1 MQRSNAHSSQGG
13 AVNAVAVVT
22 GGGSG
27 IGAMTC
33 RTLGRDGMRIAV
45 WDRNLQA
52 AESVASEINS
62 GGGTA
67 VPVHADVADAD
78 SVGRAA
84 QATLGRLG
92 PVTVLVNN
100 AGIRDLIP
108 FLDLTAE
115 DWHRVMDVCLSGAF
129 HCTRAL
135 APSMKAAGRGA
146 IVNIASIAG
155 IASRPNRTA
164 YVSAKTGLVGLTRSN
179 AEDLGPYGIR
189 VNAIAPGFISTPLQA
204 ESDALNGDILER
216 IPLRRKG
223 LPADV
228 ADVVSFLCSDA
239 SRYVTGV
246 VIPVDGG
253 RAVVY

>member
-1 MQRSNAHSSQGG
+1 MNPTSQDT
-13 AVNAVAVVT
+13 ADSPVAVVT

-33 RTLGRDGMRIAV
+33 RALSRDGMRIAV
-45 WDRNLQA
+45 WDRNPQS
-52 AESVASEINS
+52 AEAVASEIDAE
-62 GGGTA
+62 GGTA
-67 VPVHADVADAD
+67 VAVHADVADAE
-78 SVGRAA
+78 SVARAA
-84 QATLGRLG
+84 QATRDRLG
-92 PVTVLVNN
+92 PATVLVNN

-108 FLDLTAE
+108 FFDLTAE

-135 APSMKAAGRGA
+135 APAMKAAGHGV

-155 IASRPNRTA
+155 ISSRPNRTA

-204 ESDALNGDILER
+204 QSDALNGDILER

-223 LPADV
+223 TPEDIAS
-228 ADVVSFLCSDA
+228 VVSFLCGDA

-253 RAVVY
+253 RSVVY